1 MSSKRLQVMNA
12 LDRAMAD
19 NEKNLFTIEL
29 LLTKS
34 PVKGVKCGGIA
45 VYMLS
50 KQSEMLD
57 FKEDV
62 NPLEKFEAEKALN
75 EMTDVMIRPL
85 EKFKADTGAWLNYAL
100 PRVLEIFDEFH
111 KDADIV
117 IKSPKLKIKHHIKR
131 ADVLKLRKNPG
142 KLFRIAFE
150 IDKLLDGNFEY
161 DPWSTQI
168 RRGAI
173 GAHIK

>member
-1 MSSKRLQVMNA
+1 MNA
-12 LDRAMAD
+12 LDKAMAD

-34 PVKGVKCGGIA
+34 PLKGVKCGGIA
-45 VYMLS
+45 VYMLA

-57 FKEDV
+57 FKEEV

-85 EKFKADTGAWLNYAL
+85 EKFKADNGQWLNFAI
-100 PRVLEIFDEFH
+100 PRVLEIFDELH

-131 ADVLKLRKNPG
+131 KDVLKLRGNPS
-142 KLFRIAFE
+142 KLFKIAFD
-150 IDKLLDGNFEY
+150 IDKLLNGNFEY
-161 DPWSTQI
+161 DPWSSQI
-168 RRGAI
+168 RRGTI